1 MKQGCRLARLFG
13 KSIMDFY
20 ARNQYFL
27 MNTQPILSGFVV
39 IIFPN
44 LILSRRYNHTVGQG
58 LAPAERISKYITAFG
73 CIDYQI

>member
-27 MNTQPILSGFVV
+27 VNTQPNGMAFFTLVMDM
-39 IIFPN
+39 IFPVSEK
-44 LILSRRYNHTVGQG
+44 LRKMK
-58 LAPAERISKYITAFG
+58 SKL
-73 CIDYQI
+73 